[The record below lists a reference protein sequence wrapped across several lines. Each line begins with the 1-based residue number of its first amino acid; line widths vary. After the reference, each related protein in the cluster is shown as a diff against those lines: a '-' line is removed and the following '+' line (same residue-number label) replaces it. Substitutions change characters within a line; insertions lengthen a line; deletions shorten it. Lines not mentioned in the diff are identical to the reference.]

1 MKPNPIP
8 YNLNHNPIP
17 QARWYNITSN
27 AATRHAEIYLYGVI
41 GGYYANVQQF
51 LADLQNAGA
60 VDKITVYLNTV
71 GGSFYDGLP
80 IYNTLK
86 QHKAHVTVKVMGYAL
101 SMGSVIM
108 LAANVVEAAENS
120 LIMMHRAQ
128 GGVWGDADDMTH
140 AAQILQKH
148 EQAVLPEYMRRM
160 GKSEQEVK
168 ALLQAETWFNAA
180 DAKAAGL
187 VDVITGQIDPDLSTA
202 KLHAGSLEYAAQHYR
217 NMPETLLNRI
227 NANQTEGDETMTQ
240 DDIKAIAAAVTQAMN
255 EDGNTVS
262 KRKYEQLEADYAALI
277 TQLEKATAKADAN
290 AAAAAKL
297 AELMK
302 DVPGT
307 VPPPVTAPA
316 GYQRP
321 FYG

>member
-17 QARWYNITSN
+17 QARWYSITSN

-108 LAANVVEAAENS
+108 LAADVVEAAENS

-140 AAQILQKH
+140 GAQILQKH
-148 EQAVLPEYMRRM
+148 EQAILPEYMRRM

-187 VDVITGQIDPDLSTA
+187 VDVITGQIDPDISTA

-227 NANQTEGDETMTQ
+227 NANQTEGEEIMTQ
-240 DDIKAIAAAVTQAMN
+240 DEIKAIATAVVSLLQAANSA
-255 EDGNTVS
+255 DDSVS
-262 KRKYEQLEADYAALI
+262 KRKYDELDADYNDL
-277 TQLEKATAKADAN
+277 KARYSKIKTEN
-290 AAAAAKL
+290 AAMLEEL
-297 AELMK
+297 ADLK
-302 DVPGT
+302 TVVPGT
-307 VPPPVTAPA
+307 VPPPVAGPA

>member
-240 DDIKAIAAAVTQAMN
+240 DDIKAIATAVVSSLQAANNA
-255 EDGNTVS
+255 DDSVS
-262 KRKYEQLEADYAALI
+262 KRKYDELDADYNDL
-277 TQLEKATAKADAN
+277 KARFSTVKADLD
-290 AAAAAKL
+290 AKDAFI
-297 AELMK
+297 AEKMK

-307 VPPPVTAPA
+307 EPPPVTGPA